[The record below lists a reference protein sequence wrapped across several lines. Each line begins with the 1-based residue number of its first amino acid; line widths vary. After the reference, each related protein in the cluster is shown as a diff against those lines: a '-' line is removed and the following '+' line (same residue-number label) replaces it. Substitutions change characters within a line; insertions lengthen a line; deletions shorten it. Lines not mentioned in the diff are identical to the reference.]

1 MNETTKVEFG
11 FTSSAKFPSMSV
23 IVPLVVPFSTTFA
36 PATGPNSSSTIPL
49 IVYLACC
56 GEATTGLSSAEL
68 SVPVEGLAEAIPI
81 DAKNMEVPKN
91 IALDT

>member
-1 MNETTKVEFG
+1 MKQLKSNSIHFKCKVSIHVCNRPISRSFFYDICSSDRTKFVFNYT
-11 FTSSAKFPSMSV
+11 FNSV
-23 IVPLVVPFSTTFA
+23 FSLLWRSDNRT
-36 PATGPNSSSTIPL
+36 
-49 IVYLACC
+49 
-56 GEATTGLSSAEL
+56 ESAEL